1 MKWLKMC
8 LDKLL
13 CVAIRRKVAADR
25 SVCPNNPAE
34 GALQIPQ
41 TANSISPWNAAAL
54 VISCW
59 SQYTPNPDLRAGRGS
74 VTEKLLG
81 I

>member
-1 MKWLKMC
+1 MKWLKMF
-8 LDKLL
+8 LGNLL
-13 CVAIRRKVAADR
+13 CVLIRRNLTTIQSIDLDDLIRLV
-25 SVCPNNPAE
+25 S
-34 GALQIPQ
+34 QIPQ